1 MVEAQLNARY
11 RRKFAPSEPP
21 ASQRHR
27 FQPQNRYSP
36 QASCRADAMALQ
48 SGTRRRPRWSI
59 WKVAG
64 LVYFGAFIVYAHL
77 YATKQP
83 LGTVSDMLVQSLA
96 FALIWAWLAG
106 VAVAIRNRLTA

>member
-1 MVEAQLNARY
+1 MVEAQLNASY

-21 ASQRHR
+21 ANQRHR

-36 QASCRADAMALQ
+36 QASYRAGAMALQ
-48 SGTRRRPRWSI
+48 SDTRRSPRWSI

-64 LVYFGAFIVYAHL
+64 LVYLGAFIAYAYL

-83 LGTVSDMLVQSLA
+83 LGTISDMLVQSLA
-96 FALIWAWLAG
+96 LALIWAWLAG
-106 VAVAIRNRLTA
+106 VVVAIRNRLTA